1 MISISNKKIAILFF
15 AISIVLSI
23 IPICKNIYTE
33 LKQEYAIK
41 NYYNVGPAENT
52 MAVHQGLR
60 SILGIYPTHIE
71 KPSEPQIDYSKV
83 WEAGAVMGTIHIPRI
98 NLNMP
103 IVQGIDD
110 SALDLGAG
118 HIVESDYPG
127 QIGNCVLTGHRSYT
141 YGKLFNRLNEIEIGD
156 EVEIGFEGVSFIY
169 EVYHKKIIAPD
180 DLSVLN
186 RNEKDRVLTL
196 ITCHPIRIANKRMV
210 LHCILRE

>member
-1 MISISNKKIAILFF
+1 
-15 AISIVLSI
+15 
-23 IPICKNIYTE
+23 
-33 LKQEYAIK
+33 
-41 NYYNVGPAENT
+41 
-52 MAVHQGLR
+52 
-60 SILGIYPTHIE
+60 
-71 KPSEPQIDYSKV
+71 
-83 WEAGAVMGTIHIPRI
+83 MGTIHIPRI

-141 YGKLFNRLNEIEIGD
+141 YGKMFNRLNEIEIGD